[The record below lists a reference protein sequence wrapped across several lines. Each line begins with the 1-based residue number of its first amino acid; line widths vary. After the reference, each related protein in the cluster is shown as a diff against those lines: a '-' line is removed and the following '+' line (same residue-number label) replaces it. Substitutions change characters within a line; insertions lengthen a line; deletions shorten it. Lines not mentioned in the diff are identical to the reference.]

1 MPELW
6 FSNPIGNTSWWA
18 RAHKNTYGKL
28 EKVSKTIF
36 RTEKL
41 LTEIINSMK
50 ELNSRREPTEPRIIK
65 LANRDKEITQNIAQR
80 EKIFKKKLKHME
92 YK

>member
-1 MPELW
+1 MANLKKYLKQFLEL
-6 FSNPIGNTSWWA
+6 
-18 RAHKNTYGKL
+18 KN
-28 EKVSKTIF
+28 
-36 RTEKL
+36 L